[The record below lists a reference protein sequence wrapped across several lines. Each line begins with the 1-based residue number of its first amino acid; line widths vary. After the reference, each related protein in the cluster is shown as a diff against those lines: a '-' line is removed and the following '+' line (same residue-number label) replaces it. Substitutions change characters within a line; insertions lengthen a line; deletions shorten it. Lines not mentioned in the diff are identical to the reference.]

1 VSKKTIAF
9 TMPAA
14 AARPRERTLVDPDAL
29 AGESTPFIA
38 PEGQDA
44 GSDDWVRD
52 RSVRIAGDH
61 ARALHF
67 LPALPAAAGTSVMID
82 LASERN
88 LVEVMSLSFFLP
100 FALGWFWF
108 ANAMRRR
115 HPLWVE

>member
-1 VSKKTIAF
+1 MSKKTIAF

-14 AARPRERTLVDPDAL
+14 AARPRERTPVDPDAL
-29 AGESTPFIA
+29 GGVSATFIA
-38 PEGQDA
+38 PDRPDA

-52 RSVRIAGDH
+52 RSVRHAGDH
-61 ARALHF
+61 VRALHL
-67 LPALPAAAGTSVMID
+67 LPAFPAAAGTSVMID

-115 HPLWVE
+115 HSIWAE